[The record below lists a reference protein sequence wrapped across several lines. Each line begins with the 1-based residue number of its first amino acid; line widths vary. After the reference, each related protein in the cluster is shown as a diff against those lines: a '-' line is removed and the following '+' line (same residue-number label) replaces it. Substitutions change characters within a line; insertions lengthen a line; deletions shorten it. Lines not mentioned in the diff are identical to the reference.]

1 MRNPWRTFL
10 VMLVVTVIAAAAAG
24 WAGVQYGLDRS
35 DGTADLDAVIHHDLH
50 LTPEQDRAIRK
61 LEADL
66 ATDRADLQA
75 KMRAANR
82 ELAAAITERH
92 SYDAQAREAV
102 ERLHAAMSVLQEK
115 TIRHVLAIRALLTPE
130 QARDFD
136 DKVSKALGAAPS

>member
-1 MRNPWRTFL
+1 MKNPWRTFL

-24 WAGVQYGLDRS
+24 WAGVQYGLDRGDS
-35 DGTADLDAVIHHDLH
+35 TADLDAVIHHDLH
-50 LTPEQDRAIRK
+50 LTAEQDRAIRK

-66 ATDRADLQA
+66 ATERADLQA

-92 SYDAQAREAV
+92 SYDAPAREAV
-102 ERLHAAMSVLQEK
+102 ERLHAAMSALQEK
-115 TIRHVLAIRALLTPE
+115 TILHVLAIRALLTPE

-136 DKVSKALGAAPS
+136 NKVSKALGAAPS